1 MESKEMKKTMGAA
14 VALSMVVGCVI
25 GSGVFFKPQAIYTA
39 TGGAPGIGILSWIIG
54 GLITLCAGL
63 TVAEIAVV
71 IPKTGG
77 MMVYLEE
84 VFGEKVGYLTG
95 WMQCVLFYPG
105 TAAALA
111 VAFGNQLSEI
121 LGHPG
126 WAVGIAIVDIIVV
139 IIINEIGSKA
149 AGLVQTLATVGKVIP
164 LIFIAIFAFIKGSG
178 TNPILTPMVGP
189 GLSTGTVLGSVLI
202 AILFAYE
209 GWINV
214 TPIVGEMKNPG
225 KDLPKAFAGG
235 ILIIMAI
242 YLLVNVAYLWV
253 LPADQLKDCSSPAV
267 AVAEVI
273 FGPVGGKII
282 AAGILISVFGALN
295 GFLLSGS
302 RVAYT
307 LGVQKMIPGYKAFGK
322 LNASDV
328 PGNGVLLI
336 GALACIYALTGQFNL
351 LSDLSMFAIWAF
363 YTLTFIGVIK
373 LRKTQ
378 PDLKRPY
385 KVPFYPVIPIIS
397 ICSGLFVVID
407 QLFLAGMKSSIIS
420 LGGVIITL
428 IGLPVYSFM
437 TKKNSEL
444 QEKENKAA

>member
-1 MESKEMKKTMGAA
+1 MEGKEMQKTMGAA

-39 TGGAPGIGILSWIIG
+39 TGGAPGIGIISWVIG

-84 VFGEKVGYLTG
+84 VFGEKVGYLAG
-95 WMQCVLFYPG
+95 WMQSVLFFPG

-111 VAFGNQLSEI
+111 VAFGNQLSEL

-139 IIINEIGSKA
+139 AIINNVGSKA
-149 AGLVQTLATVGKVIP
+149 AGLVQNLATVGKVIP
-164 LIFIAIFAFIKGSG
+164 LVLIAIFAFVKGSG
-178 TNPILTPMVGP
+178 TNPILTPMVGE

-202 AILFAYE
+202 SILFAYE

-214 TPIVGEMKNPG
+214 TPIVGEMKDPG

-253 LPADQLKDCSSPAV
+253 LPADQLAQFSSPAV

-273 FGPVGGKII
+273 FGSIGGKII
-282 AAGILISVFGALN
+282 ALGILISVFGALN
-295 GFLLSGS
+295 GFLLAGS
-302 RVAYT
+302 RVVYT
-307 LGVQKMIPGYKAFGK
+307 LGVQGTIPGYKFFGK
-322 LNASDV
+322 LNKSDV
-328 PGNGVLLI
+328 PGNGVILV
-336 GALACIYALTGQFNL
+336 AFLACIYALTGQFNL
-351 LSDLSMFAIWAF
+351 LTDLATFTGWLF
-363 YTLTFIGVIK
+363 YVMTFIAVII
-373 LRKTQ
+373 LRKTK
-378 PDLKRPY
+378 PDVERVY
-385 KVPFYPVIPIIS
+385 KVPLYPIVPAIAIL
-397 ICSGLFVVID
+397 GGGFVLVN
-407 QLFLAGMKSSIIS
+407 QLFLAGSGPRMIALAGI
-420 LGGVIITL
+420 VITL
-428 IGLPVYSFM
+428 IGLPIYM
-437 TKKNSEL
+437 TMSKK
-444 QEKENKAA
+444 KAQ

>member
-1 MESKEMKKTMGAA
+1 MEGKEMQKTMGAA

-39 TGGAPGIGILSWIIG
+39 TGGAPGIGIISWVIG

-105 TAAALA
+105 TSAALA
-111 VAFGNQLSEI
+111 VAFGNQLSEL
-121 LGHPG
+121 LGNPG

-139 IIINEIGSKA
+139 AIINNVGSKA
-149 AGLVQTLATVGKVIP
+149 AGLVQTLATIGKVIP
-164 LIFIAIFAFIKGSG
+164 LILIAIFAFVKGSG
-178 TNPILTPMVGP
+178 TNPILSPMVGD

-214 TPIVGEMKNPG
+214 TPIVGEMKDPG

-253 LPADQLKDCSSPAV
+253 LPADQLAQHSSPAV

-282 AAGILISVFGALN
+282 AVGILISVFGALN
-295 GFLLSGS
+295 GFLLAGS
-302 RVAYT
+302 RVVYT
-307 LGVQKMIPGYKAFGK
+307 LGVQQTIPGYKFFGK
-322 LNASDV
+322 LNKSDV
-328 PGNGVLLI
+328 PGNGVILV
-336 GALACIYALTGQFNL
+336 AFLACIYALTGQFNL
-351 LSDLSMFAIWAF
+351 LTDLATFTGWLF
-363 YTLTFIGVIK
+363 YVMTFIAVII
-373 LRKTQ
+373 LRKTK
-378 PDLKRPY
+378 PDVERVY
-385 KVPFYPVIPIIS
+385 KVPLYPIVPAIAIL
-397 ICSGLFVVID
+397 GGGFVLVN
-407 QLFLAGMKSSIIS
+407 QLFLAGSGPRMIALAGI
-420 LGGVIITL
+420 VITL
-428 IGLPVYSFM
+428 IGLPIYM
-437 TKKNSEL
+437 TMSKK
-444 QEKENKAA
+444 KAQ

>member
-149 AGLVQTLATVGKVIP
+149 AGLVQTLATIGKVIP

-295 GFLLSGS
+295 GFILSGS

-351 LSDLSMFAIWAF
+351 LTDLATFTGWVF
-363 YTLTFIGVIK
+363 YVMTFIAVII
-373 LRKTQ
+373 LRRTK
-378 PDLKRPY
+378 PDIERVY
-385 KVPFYPVIPIIS
+385 KVPLYPIVPGIAIV
-397 ICSGLFVVID
+397 GGGFVLIN
-407 QLFLAGMKSSIIS
+407 QLFMAGPGPRMVALAGI
-420 LGGVIITL
+420 GITL
-428 IGLPVYSFM
+428 IGLPIYLIM
-437 TKKNSEL
+437 TRKKAE
-444 QEKENKAA
+444 